1 METVIL
7 KPSEENIA
15 KCAGL
20 IRNGETVAFPT
31 ETVYGLGASAL
42 SASAAEKIFIAKGRP
57 ATNPL
62 IIHVADK
69 AQIETVAETD
79 EKSRRLIDALMPG
92 PLTLVLPKKSIVP
105 DIVTAGFDTVAVR
118 MPDHPVAL
126 ALIRA
131 AGVPVCAPSANTSS
145 RPSPTMAEHV
155 YDDLCGRVPVI
166 LDGGKCPLGLES
178 TIINM
183 TESVPRIMRAGSVDP
198 SDIERVI
205 GKVNKESVM
214 VDSLSALKSPTHFVP
229 KAELTF
235 SAYYENMSSVIIG
248 YYDTMAR
255 QRGRRPIIFCMAEH
269 ATEYGDRE
277 TAVVGETVSDYAS
290 CLFEKIREAEKKNY
304 DLIIAEGVPLGGIGT
319 TLMSRLMKLSNGNV
333 I

>member
-15 KCAGL
+15 KCAEL
-20 IRNGETVAFPT
+20 IRKGETVAFPT

-42 SASAAEKIFIAKGRP
+42 SSRAAEKIFAAKGRP

-69 AQIETVAETD
+69 AQIEAVAETD
-79 EKSRRLIDALMPG
+79 DKSRRLIDALMPG
-92 PLTLVLPKKSIVP
+92 PLTLVLPKKSVVP

-126 ALIRA
+126 ALIRE

-145 RPSPTMAEHV
+145 RPSPTMAQHV

-183 TESVPRIMRAGSVDP
+183 TESVPRIMRAGSVDS

-205 GKVNKESVM
+205 GSVNKESVM
-214 VDSLSALKSPTHFVP
+214 IDSLADIKTPAHFVP

-235 SAYYENMSSVIIG
+235 SAFYENMCSVIIG
-248 YYDTMAR
+248 YYDTVALL
-255 QRGRRPIIFCMAEH
+255 RGRRPVILCTAEH
-269 ATEYGDRE
+269 AAEYGGRE
-277 TAVVGETVSDYAS
+277 ISVVGESVSDYAS
-290 CLFEKIREAEKKNY
+290 CLFEKIREAEKNNY

>member
-255 QRGRRPIIFCMAEH
+255 QRGRRPIIFCTAEH